1 VDGEQTV
8 VDKTEALDA
17 NSTCECVAMV
27 SLRTVAVR
35 SARSAPVRSARRV
48 FGRVGAPALNP
59 QFESV
64 RHQLAV
70 LQQRVDANQ
79 ALMEA
84 VQARLDAIE
93 RSLPV
98 VMKAL
103 ASNRGASDNIT
114 WMLTQQAEAFAAQS
128 PVNRLEAEALTGS
141 KSPSEGSA

>member
-1 VDGEQTV
+1 
-8 VDKTEALDA
+8 
-17 NSTCECVAMV
+17 
-27 SLRTVAVR
+27 
-35 SARSAPVRSARRV
+35 VRSARRV
-48 FGRVGAPALNP
+48 FGKVGAPALNP

-79 ALMEA
+79 ALLEA

-103 ASNRGASDNIT
+103 ASSRGASDHIS
-114 WMLTQQAEAFAAQS
+114 WMLTQQAEALAAQS
-128 PVNRLEAEALTGS
+128 PVNRLEAESLTES